1 MTSTTAAP
9 ANRLIRPLKPSKN
22 GECRSSKVHHHAT
35 GPVGGGA
42 CASVDEI
49 AGTTQPLSKPQE
61 AGAANLCAD
70 GCGGGGGDGS
80 AGSTAS
86 VSSELSSLLYS
97 APRDFGT
104 FAAPGAPTTT
114 APPQDD
120 DEDDFDDDGWAHG
133 LTTDAAAAEQS
144 TATQMLVPPPPSDVE
159 YVMIRADLSRDGD
172 LAGSE
177 LDGLVPYDDNNNINH
192 RNDDASH
199 DGSSLTRRLVRQWVL
214 RGMLAPAA
222 AAYAAVPALHWTTLL
237 ASAFFA
243 PVLAIVQGSLGI
255 LQFRVRFGQAP
266 VPIAPSHGVVFAR
279 QQQQQQQQK
288 QSSSCTNDAEEEE
301 ALNGIEN
308 DREPWT
314 GSNYASTQFQVPR
327 PGVGDGAAP
336 ARSID
341 DARHLSP
348 VRLLVI
354 GDSLAIGVGQRHSAF
369 PVLPSAIA
377 RTLSAKLGRVVY
389 WTCHGA
395 PGASTGWIV
404 RELERG
410 VSTPDTPAYNGV
422 EDAMDAAA
430 SSSSSPSDK
439 QPISRQS
446 SSASSSDGS
455 YAISDPPDAA
465 AWRGRLTAHRK
476 RFNPDRLGPYDIVV
490 VLTGS
495 NDLKSAFFPFLLT
508 GEDAEFRR
516 QAQERGGNYNKEL
529 RRLVET
535 LYDKMKIQ
543 FQTLRESIQT
553 GVDQVLTHVEA
564 ATESVRERV
573 EQATET
579 VRERVEETM
588 ERILIP
594 VGSSNRTL
602 DQLLPSFP
610 ARKSPRAAGG
620 SGVDVDPSAES
631 SVACNG
637 GGGRTTTID
646 ASSTTS
652 TDDSAPDDGYDSVE
666 EGDACDGAIEK
677 EVGGDACDDE
687 ASVQRGHSRHYPL
700 VVLPG
705 MPSRALP
712 IFGTVPLR
720 WLACPIVDIMDRHK
734 HDLAANHPG
743 HVLFVPAPGLEQVRT
758 YESRTGVLWRER
770 SHEDVVLNL
779 HDPPRT
785 PAQDAELELSIQQ
798 YYGARTSWTVWKQSG
813 LFAEDQIHP
822 NDEGYDFWGRY
833 IGRAIYLEWK
843 NQQQQ

>member
-1 MTSTTAAP
+1 VV
-9 ANRLIRPLKPSKN
+9 PSNSGKK
-22 GECRSSKVHHHAT
+22 CSSKAAHAT
-35 GPVGGGA
+35 DGGGA
-42 CASVDEI
+42 CASVDEGEVSTQQ
-49 AGTTQPLSKPQE
+49 ASKVHGTRALHPCS
-61 AGAANLCAD
+61 D
-70 GCGGGGGDGS
+70 DYDGGGSGS
-80 AGSTAS
+80 SPAS
-86 VSSELSSLLYS
+86 SASEISSLLCS
-97 APRDFGT
+97 VKDFGT
-104 FAAPGAPTTT
+104 FAPNVPAAEAAASSSSLFGTVGRR
-114 APPQDD
+114 D
-120 DEDDFDDDGWAHG
+120 DEWARS
-133 LTTDAAAAEQS
+133 LTTDAEH
-144 TATQMLVPPPPSDVE
+144 ATTTQLLPPPNDVE
-159 YVMIRADLSRDGD
+159 YVMIRTELSRERD
-172 LAGSE
+172 LAESE
-177 LDGLVPYDDNNNINH
+177 IEALAEYDH
-192 RNDDASH
+192 DDPSR

-214 RGMLAPAA
+214 KGMLAPAA
-222 AAYAAVPALHWTTLL
+222 VTYAMVPALHWTTLV

-255 LQFRVRFGQAP
+255 LQFRVRFGAAP

-279 QQQQQQQQK
+279 QQQR
-288 QSSSCTNDAEEEE
+288 STDEDEGFDE
-301 ALNGIEN
+301 AEN
-308 DREPWT
+308 DRQAWT
-314 GSNYASTQFQVPR
+314 GSSFASAHVKVPR
-327 PGVGDGAAP
+327 RIGEGAAP
-336 ARSID
+336 TGTID

-369 PVLPSAIA
+369 PILPSAIA

-410 VSTPDTPAYNGV
+410 VSTPDTPMYNGDSDNAA
-422 EDAMDAAA
+422 DAT
-430 SSSSSPSDK
+430 SSDK
-439 QPISRQS
+439 RPLSRQS

-455 YAISDPPDAA
+455 CTETDPPDVA
-465 AWRGRLTAHRK
+465 AWRNRLTAHRK

-516 QAQERGGNYNKEL
+516 QAKERGGNYNKEL

-553 GVDQVLTHVEA
+553 GVDQVMTQVEA
-564 ATESVRERV
+564 ATESVRESL

-594 VGSSNRTL
+594 VGSNRTL

-610 ARKSPRAAGG
+610 GRKSPGASAG
-620 SGVDVDPSAES
+620 
-631 SVACNG
+631 SVEPPVQDAACNG
-637 GGGRTTTID
+637 DRTID

-652 TDDSAPDDGYDSVE
+652 TDDSGPNDDDDSVVDGE
-666 EGDACDGAIEK
+666 LCDGAS
-677 EVGGDACDDE
+677 GRDAAEDDDE
-687 ASVQRGHSRHYPL
+687 ASVQQGHSRHYPL

-734 HDLAANHPG
+734 HDLGALHPG

-758 YESRTGVLWRER
+758 YESKHGVLWEER

-779 HDPPRT
+779 HDPPHN
-785 PAQDAELELSIQQ
+785 PAQDAELEMSMQQ
-798 YYGARTSWTVWKQSG
+798 YYGARKSWTVWKQSG

-822 NDEGYDFWGRY
+822 NDAGYDFWGRY
-833 IGRAIYLEWK
+833 IGRAIYHEWTK
-843 NQQQQ
+843 QQQRDREHRQ